1 MIRKA
6 FAIQLFSVVA
16 LIVLAAAMVMPA
28 LPALAAPQ
36 KLVYQVQHPTY
47 GKIGTLTNAIE
58 KNGDQTTVT
67 SDGSIRVSILGIVLY
82 RQEFSRIEHWIGDRL
97 MAFHGVTTVN
107 GRATE
112 VNGSAEGDHFVVS
125 SPGGNATAPA
135 TVRIANPWSA
145 DALKGDTMLVPDRGT
160 VDKVVVNRAEMTSV
174 AINGKMV
181 RAQRYEID
189 RPTGEK
195 RYEVW
200 LDEQGTPV
208 MFNVTNRGA
217 PVTFTLM
224 S

>member
-1 MIRKA
+1 MISRA
-6 FAIQLFSVVA
+6 FAVRIPSVVA

-28 LPALAAPQ
+28 LPAAAAPQ
-36 KLVYQVQHPTY
+36 TLAYQVQHPTY
-47 GKIGTLTNAIE
+47 GKIGTMTNTIE
-58 KNGDQTTVT
+58 KSGEQTTVT
-67 SDGSIRVSILGIVLY
+67 TDGRIRVSILGVVLY
-82 RQEFSRIEHWIGDRL
+82 RQEFSRIERWIGDRL
-97 MAFHGVTTVN
+97 MSFHGVTTVN

-112 VNGSAEGDHFVVS
+112 VNGSAEGDRFVVT
-125 SPGGNATAPA
+125 SPNGNATAPA

-145 DALKGDTMLVPDRGT
+145 NALKGDTMLVPDRGT
-160 VDKVVVNRAEMTSV
+160 VDKVVVNPAETTSV

-189 RPTGEK
+189 RPSGEK

-200 LDEQGTPV
+200 LDEHGTPV

>member
-1 MIRKA
+1 MIGRA
-6 FAIQLFSVVA
+6 FAIPLSSVVA

-28 LPALAAPQ
+28 LPASAAPQ

-47 GKIGTLTNAIE
+47 GSIGTLTNAIE

-67 SDGSIRVSILGIVLY
+67 SDGRIRVSILGIVLY

-97 MAFHGVTTVN
+97 TAFHGVTTVN

-112 VNGSAEGDHFVVS
+112 VNGSAEGDRFVVS
-125 SPGGNATAPA
+125 SPSGNATAPA

-174 AINGKMV
+174 AINGRMV
-181 RAQRYEID
+181 RARRYEID
-189 RPTGEK
+189 RPSGEK

-208 MFNVTNRGA
+208 MFNVNNRGA

>member
-1 MIRKA
+1 MIGRA
-6 FAIQLFSVVA
+6 FAIPLSSVVA
-16 LIVLAAAMVMPA
+16 LIVLAAAMAMPA
-28 LPALAAPQ
+28 LPASAAPQ

-47 GKIGTLTNAIE
+47 GSIGTLTNAIE

-67 SDGSIRVSILGIVLY
+67 SDGSFRVSILGIVLY

-97 MAFHGVTTVN
+97 MSFHGVTTVN

-112 VNGSAEGDHFVVS
+112 VNGSAEGDHFVVT
-125 SPGGNATAPA
+125 SPNGNATAPA

-145 DALKGDTMLVPDRGT
+145 NALKGDTMLVPDRGT
-160 VDKVVVNRAEMTSV
+160 VDNVVVNPAEMTSV

-181 RAQRYEID
+181 RARRYEID
-189 RPTGEK
+189 RPSGEK

-208 MFNVTNRGA
+208 MFNVNNRGA